1 MKIVVIGAGSA
12 DFGMGNLAALMRC
25 RKLQGVHLAL
35 VDIDEQRLR
44 LVEGLARRYNAEWS
58 SGLSIA
64 ASIDRRQVLGE
75 ADFVI
80 VSVAVDR
87 EERWRH
93 DFEVTLP
100 LGLRQPYAEN
110 GGPGGMAHSLRN
122 IPILMGIARDMEEL
136 CPGAWM
142 LSYTNPVPRMV
153 RAVDQFSSIRI
164 VGLCPGFYI
173 VEQQIAQVLGRS
185 AEQIGIVGAGLNHF
199 GWVLDIRDT
208 TTGEDLYPAFR
219 EAARRP
225 DASWSPLSR
234 ALLQRTGYF
243 PYPSDDH
250 VAEYLNLCHHPD
262 RKPWERWGLHQY
274 NYQAHVSGRDS
285 LWDRIRTVVEEG
297 ADLDLIGDSAER
309 EMTIPLI
316 LGLGFGE
323 EVTMPAVNIPNDGHL
338 TNLQVGGVVEVPA
351 LINGHGVHGT
361 VLGELPEPIAGWC
374 NLQISICNLVAE
386 AGVAGSREKALQAL
400 LLDPMVNDIVQAEE
414 IVDAYLRIHADYLP
428 QFVDVE
434 RS

>member
-12 DFGMGNLAALMRC
+12 DFGTGNLAALMC
-25 RKLQGVHLAL
+25 CGKLRGAELAL
-35 VDIDEQRLR
+35 VDVDGERLR
-44 LVEGLARRYNAEWS
+44 LVEGLARRFNAEWE
-58 SGLSIA
+58 SGMSIA
-64 ASIDRRQVLGE
+64 ASPDRRDVLAD

-87 EERWRH
+87 EERWRL
-93 DFEVTLP
+93 DFEVTLA

-136 CPGAWM
+136 CPDAWM

-153 RAVDQFSSIRI
+153 SAVSRFSSVKM
-164 VGLCPGFYI
+164 VGLCPGIYI
-173 VEQQIAQVLGRS
+173 VEHQIAHALNRS
-185 AEQIGIVGAGLNHF
+185 SRQIAIVGAGLNHF
-199 GWVLDIRDT
+199 GWVLDIRDK

-219 EAARRP
+219 SAARRP
-225 DASWSPLSR
+225 EASWSPLSR
-234 ALLQRTGYF
+234 ALLERTGYF

-274 NYQAHVSGRDS
+274 DYQAHASGRDS
-285 LWDRIRTVVEEG
+285 LWDRMREVVEEG
-297 ADLDLIGDSAER
+297 ADLSLIGDSAER

-323 EVTMPAVNIPNDGHL
+323 EVVMPAVNIPNKGYL
-338 TNLQVGGVVEVPA
+338 TNLQQHGIVEVPA
-351 LINGHGVHGT
+351 LVNGHGVHGA
-361 VLGELPEPIAGWC
+361 VLGDLPEPIAGWC
-374 NLQISICNLVAE
+374 NLQLSICNLVAE
-386 AGVAGSREKALQAL
+386 AGVTGSREKALQAL
-400 LLDPMVNDIVQAEE
+400 LLDPMVNDIDQAEE
-414 IVDAYLRIHADYLP
+414 ILDAYLKVHARYLP
-428 QFVDVE
+428 QF
-434 RS
+434 S

>member
-12 DFGMGNLAALMRC
+12 DFGTGNLAALMRC
-25 RKLQGVHLAL
+25 GKLRGAELAL
-35 VDIDEQRLR
+35 VDVDGERLR
-44 LVEGLARRYNAEWS
+44 LVEGLARRFNAEWG
-58 SGLSIA
+58 SGMSIA
-64 ASIDRRQVLGE
+64 ASPNRRDLLTG

-87 EERWRH
+87 EERWRL

-122 IPILMGIARDMEEL
+122 IPILLGIARDMEEL
-136 CPGAWM
+136 CPNAWM

-153 RAVDQFSSIRI
+153 SAVTRFTSIRM
-164 VGLCPGFYI
+164 VGLCPGIYI
-173 VEQQIAQVLGRS
+173 VEHQIAHALSRS
-185 AEQIGIVGAGLNHF
+185 AKQIRIVGAGLNHF

-208 TTGEDLYPAFR
+208 TTGEDLYPSFR
-219 EAARRP
+219 SAARRP
-225 DASWSPLSR
+225 DATWSPLSR
-234 ALLQRTGYF
+234 ALLERTGYF

-250 VAEYLNLCHHPD
+250 VAEYLNLCHHPE

-274 NYQAHVSGRDS
+274 DYQAHASGRDS
-285 LWDRIRTVVEEG
+285 LWDRIREVVEEG
-297 ADLDLIGDSAER
+297 ADLNRVGDGNER

-323 EVTMPAVNIPNDGHL
+323 EVVMPAVNIQNKGYL
-338 TNLQVGGVVEVPA
+338 TNLQQDGIVEVPA
-351 LINGHGVHGT
+351 LVNGHGVHGA
-361 VLGELPEPIAGWC
+361 VLGDLPEPIAGWC

-386 AGVAGSREKALQAL
+386 AGVTGSREKALQAL
-400 LLDPMVNDIVQAEE
+400 LLDPMVNDIEQAEE
-414 IVDAYLRIHADYLP
+414 IVDAYLQVHADYLP
-428 QFVDVE
+428 QF
-434 RS
+434 S